1 MPFINKTL
9 SRKKMN
15 ITKLRNKFLKDKM
28 DENKLFVSVKLL
40 MRMMMMTMMMNCF
53 SSTIDRRKV
62 FTPYFQPGSL
72 SEILASRFWLNVRR
86 TWVQVLLNKLLNSDN
101 HYVIAPQKE
110 KRIHSV
116 TPRPICVLLN
126 RYGRPRIEPK
136 FFRTRFVKRP

>member
-40 MRMMMMTMMMNCF
+40 MRMMMMTMMMNCL

-72 SEILASRFWLNVRR
+72 SEILASRF
-86 TWVQVLLNKLLNSDN
+86 
-101 HYVIAPQKE
+101 
-110 KRIHSV
+110 
-116 TPRPICVLLN
+116 
-126 RYGRPRIEPK
+126 
-136 FFRTRFVKRP
+136 